1 MSTIE
6 TAPTPGL
13 GERVRS
19 ARRERGMSQATLA
32 GEELTK
38 GFISQ
43 VEAGLVRPSVR
54 SLQVIASRLGK
65 SLDYFLGD
73 VPLATEKRLAFH
85 RLAAEAAAERRDWA
99 AVRTE
104 VELGLQCDPAKRE
117 RAALLRTLAQ
127 ADLGTGEREAAF
139 DRISDALALLDP
151 AADADEVARLQHLR
165 GLAYGQLN
173 QYLTAA
179 EALEQAR
186 DTMERHEVNDPRLR
200 ARILVAL
207 GTVYRRLNRT
217 AKAMQTYA
225 SALDLASASS
235 ELRVAAQGYMG
246 VAVSLYD
253 SGELDAAINN
263 YRRALDLFERVEDRS
278 FELSVLHS
286 LATINFERGAIADA
300 RELALRAQAL
310 ARMAGDVRVEAT
322 AQVVLARIALSEG
335 DAAAA
340 LELAKT
346 AEKALAVDRVQ
357 RADALRVMGAA
368 HDALGAHPSSDRAY
382 RRSIELLSEI
392 DDRPDRSAIAAEYS
406 KKLRARGDVDAAFHY
421 LELARGR

>member
-1 MSTIE
+1 
-6 TAPTPGL
+6 
-13 GERVRS
+13 
-19 ARRERGMSQATLA
+19 MSQAQLA

-43 VEAGLVRPSVR
+43 VESNLVRPSVR
-54 SLQVIASRLGK
+54 SLQIIAARLGK

-73 VPLATEKRLAFH
+73 APLATEKRLAFH
-85 RLAAEAAAERRDWA
+85 RLAAEAGAERHDWT

-104 VELGLQCDPAKRE
+104 VASGLECVPSKHE
-117 RAALLRTLAQ
+117 RAALLRLLAQ
-127 ADLGTGEREAAF
+127 ADLAEAKREPAF
-139 DRISDALALLDP
+139 DRINEALSLIDASTD
-151 AADADEVARLQHLR
+151 AAEVARLQHLR
-165 GLAYGQLN
+165 GVAYGQLN
-173 QYLTAA
+173 QYLAAA

-186 DTMERHEVNDPRLR
+186 DTMERHEVNDPRQR

-217 AKAMQTYA
+217 AKAMQTYS
-225 SALDLASASS
+225 SALELASASS

-253 SGELDAAINN
+253 SGELDAAIHN
-263 YRRALDLFERVEDRS
+263 YRRALDLFERVEDRG

-286 LATINFERGAIADA
+286 LAAIHFERGAATEA
-300 RELALRAQAL
+300 RELADRSLSL
-310 ARMAGDVRVEAT
+310 AKLAGDERVQAT
-322 AQVVLARIALSEG
+322 AEVILARIHLASGDSES
-335 DAAAA
+335 A
-340 LELAKT
+340 LELAKQ
-346 AEKALAVDRVQ
+346 AEKVLAMDRVQ

-368 HDALGAHPSSDRAY
+368 HDALKAYAASDRAY
-382 RRSIELLSEI
+382 KKSIELLSEV